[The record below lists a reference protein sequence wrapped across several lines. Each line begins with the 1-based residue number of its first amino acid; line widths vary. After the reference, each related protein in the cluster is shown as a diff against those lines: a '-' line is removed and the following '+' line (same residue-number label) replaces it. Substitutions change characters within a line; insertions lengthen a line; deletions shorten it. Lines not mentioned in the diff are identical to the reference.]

1 MRRIPINSRIVQ
13 SVGYDSLRSL
23 LEIKFKI
30 TKRIYAFVNV
40 PKEVFENFIKAR
52 SKGNFYNQKIKY
64 HYQAVLVK
72 L

>member
-13 SVGYDSLRSL
+13 SVGYDPSKSL

-30 TKRIYAFVNV
+30 TKRIYAFIDV
-40 PKEVFENFIKAR
+40 PKEVYQNFIKSR

-64 HYQAVLVK
+64 QFQAILVK